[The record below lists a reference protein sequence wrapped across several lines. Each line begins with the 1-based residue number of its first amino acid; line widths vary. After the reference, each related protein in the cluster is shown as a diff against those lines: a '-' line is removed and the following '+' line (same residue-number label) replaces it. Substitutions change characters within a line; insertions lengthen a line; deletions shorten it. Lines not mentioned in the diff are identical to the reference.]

1 MNPLF
6 CILLLIFTAFPLTGQ
21 GAETRRIYEPLTLR
35 PDDAELRTAPARMKG
50 SHLKVFLPNLPYIYT
65 SHAINGALFRPANNE
80 RGWDYDLATSY
91 KQVDELTYEFKLRQG
106 VVFQDGSPF
115 NADAVVLNME
125 YFTYKPYRFTK
136 LWEIID
142 QVEKIDDYTVRFHL
156 TQRYGMFLNDV
167 VWLQFYTGTYLDKFG
182 WNGKGSCPNLA
193 EPGPYGIGPY
203 LLTEGY
209 AEEDRQT
216 PKLEL
221 VANPLYWDK
230 RYPKVERV
238 TIFTELNSEQAKDMV
253 LSSEG
258 ELDIVPISSEHKI
271 ETMLSPYAKLVISPS
286 HKSYVIHLN
295 MFNGHPKLL
304 EKEVRLA
311 LNQALHQ
318 ANLLYF
324 VFQGEGRLSPI
335 TVAPDLPG
343 VKEATQQLKPY
354 SEVSDPYTPTTQ
366 ARLQAILK
374 GLRFKVLTQE
384 NLLFLWRGIED
395 QLRKVGVT
403 LEIETLP
410 NEKDLFAQLF
420 ATAPGKNTKPWDFLS
435 WGNDDWF
442 FYHPWSN
449 FLVYRTL
456 NYLDNGLHWSTIPKD
471 EVIDSYLEELF
482 KTGVEEPGYNDIVYK
497 IMQYAYDQ
505 AYMLFTPIPNTV
517 LAVNKEVIFTPYKQ
531 AVMPLWEIE
540 ISTSHWSIRP
550 GNYPEQLKQPVE
562 IVKKNFK

>member
-1 MNPLF
+1 MNQLF
-6 CILLLIFTAFPLTGQ
+6 FILLFIFTVFPLTGQ
-21 GAETRRIYEPLTLR
+21 GAETKLIHEPLTLR
-35 PDDAELRTAPARMKG
+35 SDDAELRTAPARVKG
-50 SHLKVFLPNLPYIYT
+50 SHLKVYLPNLPYIYT

-91 KQVDELTYEFKLRQG
+91 KQLNETTYEFKLRQG
-106 VVFQDGSPF
+106 VVFQDGTPF

-125 YFTYKPYRFTK
+125 YFVYKPYRFTK
-136 LWEIID
+136 LWEILD
-142 QVEKIDDYTVRFHL
+142 HVEKVDNYTIRFHL

-167 VWLQFYTGTYLDKFG
+167 VWLQFYTRNYLEKFG
-182 WNGKGSCPNLA
+182 WNGKSSCPNLL

-209 AEEDRQT
+209 AEGDRQT

-221 VANPLYWDK
+221 VANPLYWDQ

-238 TIFTELNSEQAKDMV
+238 TVFTELSSEQAKDMV
-253 LSSEG
+253 LYKEG
-258 ELDIVPISSEHKI
+258 ELDIVPIAFEHKI
-271 ETMLSPYAKLVISPS
+271 ETILSPYAKLLISPS
-286 HKSYVIHLN
+286 HKSYVIHIN
-295 MFNGHPKLL
+295 MYNGHPKLL

-318 ANLLYF
+318 ANLIYF
-324 VFQGEGRLSPI
+324 VFQEEGRLSPI
-335 TVAPDLPG
+335 TIAPDLPG
-343 VKEATQQLKPY
+343 VKGATEKLKPY
-354 SEVSDPYTPTTQ
+354 SEVSDPYAPATQ
-366 ARLQAILK
+366 ARLQEILK

-384 NLLFLWRGIED
+384 NLLFLWRGIES

-403 LEIETLP
+403 LEIEVLP
-410 NEKDLFAQLF
+410 DEKELFAQLF
-420 ATAPGKNTKPWDFLS
+420 ATASGKNTKPWDFLS

-456 NYLDNGLHWSTIPKD
+456 DYSDSNLRWSTIPKD
-471 EVIDSYLEELF
+471 EVMDGYLENLF
-482 KTGVEEPGYNDIVYK
+482 LTSMEEPGYNETVYK

-505 AYMLFTPIPNTV
+505 AYLLFVPVPNTV

-531 AVMPLWEIE
+531 AVMPLWEME
-540 ISTSHWSIRP
+540 VSTSHWSVRR
-550 GNYPEQLKQPVE
+550 GDYPENLKSPVE
-562 IVKKNFK
+562 IVRKNFK